1 MLIVAMV
8 TAVKV
13 SKLRPLSWMM
23 HHCPVAIVTA
33 VEVSDPCPQ
42 PPQLQHEIMSCWL
55 WLPLL
60 ESLNSSSSLSPR
72 LRYEPLYC
80 CYGYSCWS
88 LWTHPSSWAW
98 CVIDWRQWV
107 TTQAL
112 WSFVCPK
119 PGSATPM
126 TLPTI
131 STHKGNSQRT
141 HKACRPTSPGSV
153 SSLVCVW
160 WPAPPFLLTGGNS
173 RRTLRACGPTSP
185 GSFFCFVFDD
195 LPHHF
200 CSQ

>member
-1 MLIVAMV
+1 
-8 TAVKV
+8 
-13 SKLRPLSWMM
+13 
-23 HHCPVAIVTA
+23 
-33 VEVSDPCPQ
+33 
-42 PPQLQHEIMSCWL
+42 MSCWL

-60 ESLNSSSSLSPR
+60 KSFNSSSSLSPK

-98 CVIDWRQWV
+98 CVIDWRRWV
-107 TTQAL
+107 TTRAS

-131 STHKGNSQRT
+131 SIHKGNSQRT
-141 HKACRPTSPGSV
+141 HRACRPTSPGSV

-160 WPAPPFLLTGGNS
+160 WPAPPFLLAV
-173 RRTLRACGPTSP
+173 RTFDMQATITRK
-185 GSFFCFVFDD
+185 SFFSVLCLLINVCRLSSSVPHKRTCLLKKCFVQNDQPF
-195 LPHHF
+195 
-200 CSQ
+200 SIR